1 MKISLDVINRRL
13 EHTISM
19 MNLTHNHTNYPKCQK
34 GGKKH
39 IGKRLQEREEQD
51 GKKKKIA
58 KFSRYAK
65 KHITTGLTSTTKAE
79 QDENPKETMPQRIL
93 FKFLKST
100 DKIKTLTT
108 GK

>member
-51 GKKKKIA
+51 GKKKK
-58 KFSRYAK
+58 KSQSFPD
-65 KHITTGLTSTTKAE
+65 T
-79 QDENPKETMPQRIL
+79 
-93 FKFLKST
+93 LKS
-100 DKIKTLTT
+100 ILLQ
-108 GK
+108 G

>member
-1 MKISLDVINRRL
+1 MS
-13 EHTISM
+13 
-19 MNLTHNHTNYPKCQK
+19 K
-34 GGKKH
+34 GGKKTH
-39 IGKRLQEREEQD
+39 RKETSRKRGTRRK
-51 GKKKKIA
+51 KKKKIA